1 MRRATKS
8 QTVQDWRPLPSGLGP
23 LSGDARQNTN
33 THLPPPGRDEPSKD
47 PRPDHEQVIRGGSR
61 VSLRRHCPEARSA
74 SAQPRVTSQRTPCT
88 KVGRWF
94 TPPRPP
100 VTPGWGSAGTD
111 AKAGCGRAEECRNRA
126 PPTGKHRHRSRF
138 CHSRAE
144 SATLHWRARL
154 GRLWTQLGT
163 QHVLHPENCPAGG
176 GGRRPRPGATEWGA
190 MRGAGE
196 MGEDRRHLKVMT
208 LASTR

>member
-8 QTVQDWRPLPSGLGP
+8 QTVQDWRPLPSWLGP
-23 LSGDARQNTN
+23 LSGDARQNTS

-47 PRPDHEQVIRGGSR
+47 PRPDHEQVMGGGSR

-126 PPTGKHRHRSRF
+126 PPTGKDRHRSRF

-154 GRLWTQLGT
+154 GRLWTQLC
-163 QHVLHPENCPAGG
+163 VLHPENCHREGEGG
-176 GGRRPRPGATEWGA
+176 ARDRGRRSGAPCEERGKWGRIVA
-190 MRGAGE
+190 N
-196 MGEDRRHLKVMT
+196 
-208 LASTR
+208 